1 MKSKVKL
8 KLKKQI
14 YEKVFN
20 CSDLNELDLDTIC
33 KFIEK
38 NKKAIQRLRAYYL
51 SYENDLRSG
60 YETYGYESLEDIKD
74 ILEYISDRFTVAFRL
89 SWLLNVPDEVR
100 NLKAT
105 N

>member
-20 CSDLNELDLDTIC
+20 RSHLNEIDLDTIC
-33 KFIEK
+33 KSIEK

-60 YETYGYESLEDIKD
+60 YETYGYESLESIMNR
-74 ILEYISDRFTVAFRL
+74 LEYISDRFAVAFRL
-89 SWLLNVPDEVR
+89 SWLLKVPDEVR
-100 NLKAT
+100 NLRA
-105 N
+105 NN